1 MRRRDL
7 DIVSGVKVESG
18 ADIKATLDESVVV
31 LKIIVE
37 RKVLGDEAE
46 LRVEDLA
53 VVVVLKRKLEFGE
66 TIEELAGD
74 FVEED

>member
-1 MRRRDL
+1 M
-7 DIVSGVKVESG
+7 ESG

-53 VVVVLKRKLEFGE
+53 VVVVLKRKLELGE

>member
-1 MRRRDL
+1 M
-7 DIVSGVKVESG
+7 K
-18 ADIKATLDESVVV
+18 
-31 LKIIVE
+31 

-53 VVVVLKRKLEFGE
+53 VVIVMKRELEFGE

-74 FVEED
+74 FMEED